1 MTLILK
7 EEHYEKTASRLLALA
22 LTASLVLSGCSSSSG
37 TQEQTGTESETGS
50 STETTETTGSA
61 ETETET
67 AQTEHEPITDL
78 VLAKVSSSELATF
91 NLLNSETSADT
102 QYLTNIWDGLLEV
115 NNYGELVPCIA
126 EEWSTEDGGLTWTFN
141 LRDNATWVDVNGNE
155 MAQVTAQDFL
165 TGMEWV
171 LNFYKNDSA
180 NTSMPMEMIAGAE
193 EYYEYT
199 KGLTQEEAYALDAS
213 EGSVFREMVNIE
225 TPDDYTLVYHC
236 TTEKPYFDTVCA
248 YTCMYPLAQGL
259 VDELGID
266 GIKSMNNENMWYNG
280 CYTMTSYIQGNEKV
294 FTKNPSYWDTE
305 CTRFDTVTIRMVEST
320 DVAYQLYQSGEID
333 EVSLTESNVMTISG
347 DESNPYHDQM
357 VEWPAD
363 FRSYQFHLNYNKL
376 NEDGT
381 PDTNWNTAAANE
393 SFRLS
398 WYYGLDLTPY
408 YSRTNAV
415 NPLSCEN
422 NYYSMPGLLYT
433 SDGTDYTDLVKA
445 ELGLGEA
452 DGEKMIR
459 LNSELGEQYKQQAIE
474 ELTALGVTF
483 PVGIDYYISG
493 SNQTALDSATVFGQA
508 LSDSLGDD
516 YVKLNI
522 KTYVSSERTEVFD
535 PKLHSITIRGWGADY
550 GDPQNYLGQQM
561 YGYDNAFYSTGYN
574 YIVDVEETDATRDLL
589 NCYKEFT
596 SMVEEANAISD
607 DLDARYAAYAK
618 AEAYLIQH
626 GLVIPAYYNVPYCL
640 TRINVYSK
648 MNSMYGSQNE
658 KMKNWETNAD
668 GYTTEEIENYV
679 AQQNA

>member
-1 MTLILK
+1 MKKTLTKLLAVAM
-7 EEHYEKTASRLLALA
+7 TASVLLSA
-22 LTASLVLSGCSSSSG
+22 CSSG
-37 TQEQTGTESETGS
+37 TTTTENEGGESTNTGS
-50 STETTETTGSA
+50 EGTTTEESGS

-67 AQTEHEPITDL
+67 ASTGEEIKDL
-78 VLAKVSSSELATF
+78 VIPRLSTRELQTF
-91 NLLNSETSADT
+91 NILYSQMAPDFENLCN
-102 QYLTNIWDGLLEV
+102 LTDPLLEV
-115 NNYGELVPCIA
+115 TPSGELAPCMA
-126 EEWSTEDGGLTWTFN
+126 EEWGSEDGGLTWTFH
-141 LRDNATWVDVNGNE
+141 LREGVKWVDMNGNE
-155 MAQVTAQDFL
+155 MADVTARDFA
-165 TGMEWV
+165 TGLEWV

-180 NTSMPMEMIAGAE
+180 NTSMPIEMIEGAS

-199 KGLTQEEAYALDAS
+199 KTLTQEEAYALTADD
-213 EGSVFREMVNIE
+213 GSQFLEMVGIE
-225 TPDDYTLVYHC
+225 IPDDYTIVYHC
-236 TTEKPYFDTVCA
+236 IDPKPYFDTVA
-248 YTCMYPLAQGL
+248 TYACMYPISQGL
-259 VDELGID
+259 IDSLGVDGV
-266 GIKSMNNENMWYNG
+266 KAMNNENMWYNG

-294 FTKNPSYWDTE
+294 FTKNESYWDTDAKS
-305 CTRFDTVTIRMVEST
+305 FDTVTVRMVESN
-320 DVAYQLYQSGEID
+320 DVAFQLYQSGELD
-333 EVSLTESNVMTISG
+333 YVDLTESNLKTISG
-347 DESNPYHDQM
+347 NENNEFYNYL
-357 VEWPAD
+357 VEKPAD
-363 FRSYQFHLNYNKL
+363 KYSYQIHFNFDKYT
-376 NEDGT
+376 EDGT
-381 PDTNWNTAAANE
+381 KDTNWNTAIANE
-393 SFRLS
+393 AFRLS
-398 WYYGLDLTPY
+398 WYYGLDLSEY
-408 YSRTNAV
+408 YKRFNTID
-415 NPLSCEN
+415 PMSCEN
-422 NYYSMPGLLYT
+422 ECFTMKGLVYT
-433 SDGTDYTDLVKA
+433 SDGTDYTELVKQ
-445 ELGLGEA
+445 ELGLPEM
-452 DGEKMIR
+452 DGETIVR
-459 LNSELGEQYKQQAIE
+459 LDADKAEQYKQQAIE

-483 PVGIDYYISG
+483 PVSVDYYIAA
-493 SNQTALDSATVFGQA
+493 SNQTSLDSATVFGQA